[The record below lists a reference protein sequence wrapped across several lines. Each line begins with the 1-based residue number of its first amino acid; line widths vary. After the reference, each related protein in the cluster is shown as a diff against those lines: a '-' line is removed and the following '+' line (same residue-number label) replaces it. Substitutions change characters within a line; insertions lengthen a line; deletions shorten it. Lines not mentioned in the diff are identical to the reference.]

1 MDYQR
6 KHPRFPFNTPAEIT
20 ILGGDEGSV
29 AARTADLSESGLRL
43 SIPVPVT
50 LGETLRVEI
59 SDEVFVGVVRNV
71 EALSDSESLVG
82 LELIHG
88 IERSKLQD
96 LLDEW
101 TVEAF

>member
-6 KHPRFPFNTPAEIT
+6 KYARFPLDTPAEIT
-20 ILGGDEGSV
+20 ILGGDEGTITAS
-29 AARTADLSESGLRL
+29 TADVSEGGLRL
-43 SIPVPVT
+43 NLPLTVT
-50 LGETLRVEI
+50 IGETLRVEI

-71 EALSDSESLVG
+71 EALSDSESVVG

-88 IERSKLQD
+88 IGRDKLQD

-101 TVEAF
+101 MVEAF